1 MKKIFT
7 QLIGTALLSSCI
19 GNPKNADSPVMT
31 VGVMPSLES
40 GFEKGVSACYG
51 TVYNENLYIAG
62 GCNFPDKP
70 VTAGGTKRYYKGI
83 FSIRNEELGM
93 MNKWIQV
100 GEMPMTSAY
109 GANIHYDNYWIIA
122 GGMNEDGAT
131 KKVFRINLDDGCT
144 IEELPELPCAV
155 DNTAGTAVDGR
166 IYVVGG
172 NADGK
177 PSNKVFV
184 LDINDVAGGWSELA
198 AMPSRGRVQPVC
210 AATRDALFVWGGF
223 SPADEN
229 DEAVAYTDGLRYD
242 FATNTWKSLPDVIAD
257 EEKITFTGGTAA
269 LVDESAILVAG
280 GVNCDIFTD
289 AISGR
294 YELVSKADYMHKD
307 PEWYRFNQ
315 YLMIYDIANNVWKT
329 LDKNNVYARAGAL
342 LLLYGDGMLYIGGE
356 LKPGVRTPEIHR
368 YAY

>member
-1 MKKIFT
+1 MRI
-7 QLIGTALLSSCI
+7 IGTALLSGCL
-19 GNPKNADSPVMT
+19 GCTKDTAFPLKLFA
-31 VGVMPSLES
+31 VMPSLES

-70 VTAGGTKRYYKGI
+70 VTEGGTKRYYKGI
-83 FSIRNEELGM
+83 FSIRNEELGIR
-93 MNKWIQV
+93 NKWIKV

-109 GANIHYDNYWIIA
+109 GANIQCGNLWIIA

-131 KKVFRINLDDGCT
+131 KSVISVDLKNDCK
-144 IEELPELPCAV
+144 IESLPDLPYAI
-155 DNTAGTAVDGR
+155 DNTTGTYANGK

-172 NADGK
+172 NIDGRS
-177 PSNKVFV
+177 SNKVFV
-184 LDINDVAGGWSELA
+184 LDIDDVAGGWSELA

-229 DEAVAYTDGLRYD
+229 NEAVAYTDGLRYD
-242 FATNTWKSLPDVIAD
+242 FAIKTWKSLPDVIVG
-257 EEKITFTGGTAA
+257 EKKITFTGGTAA
-269 LVDESAILVAG
+269 LIDESAILAAG
-280 GVNCDIFTD
+280 GVNSDIFTD

-315 YLMIYDIANNVWKT
+315 YLMIYDVENNVWKT
-329 LDKNNVYARAGAL
+329 LDKNKVYARAGAL
-342 LLLYGDGMLYIGGE
+342 LLYGESDVIYIGGE
-356 LKPGVRTPEIHR
+356 LKPGVRTPEIYR
-368 YAY
+368 LSAVDR